1 MNQAQSS
8 FLCVSHAHPSF
19 HITLLYNTVIMAS
32 PQRFVKGKRRDK
44 VFKKPYKP
52 AGKMCAE
59 TKRMFAQWPGQ
70 KWAGSKWA
78 VFMNPGGLL
87 HLCCMRCKRKE
98 RHSRG
103 QPFPKMIVILLYRC
117 SPAARF
123 CAGKRKPLPAPCAFK
138 ASQPGTARPPP
149 AGSVRAK
156 VRRKGPVRRHSLP
169 LRYTRNACAHNAPE
183 CPAPA
188 LARRPAQGE

>member
-44 VFKKPYKP
+44 VFRKPYKP

-123 CAGKRKPLPAPCAFK
+123 CAGKRKPLPAPLCLQ
-138 ASQPGTARPPP
+138 SVTAGHSSSTTCGVS
-149 AGSVRAK
+149 A
-156 VRRKGPVRRHSLP
+156 RKS
-169 LRYTRNACAHNAPE
+169 APE
-183 CPAPA
+183 RASA
-188 LARRPAQGE
+188 AS

>member
-8 FLCVSHAHPSF
+8 FLCVSHAHLSF

-44 VFKKPYKP
+44 VFRKPYEP

-78 VFMNPGGLL
+78 VFMNSGGLL

-103 QPFPKMIVILLYRC
+103 QPFPKMIVICYIGAA
-117 SPAARF
+117 PAARF

-149 AGSVRAK
+149 AGVSA
-156 VRRKGPVRRHSLP
+156 RKS
-169 LRYTRNACAHNAPE
+169 APE
-183 CPAPA
+183 RASA
-188 LARRPAQGE
+188 AS

>member
-1 MNQAQSS
+1 M
-8 FLCVSHAHPSF
+8 FDKP
-19 HITLLYNTVIMAS
+19 T
-32 PQRFVKGKRRDK
+32 KRRDK
-44 VFKKPYKP
+44 VFRKPYKP
-52 AGKMCAE
+52 AGKMRAE

-117 SPAARF
+117 RPAARF
-123 CAGKRKPLPAPCAFK
+123 CEGKRKPLPAPCAFK

-169 LRYTRNACAHNAPE
+169 LRYTCLLYTSKSCRLSIHSCTPLSRATFAATDCR
-183 CPAPA
+183 
-188 LARRPAQGE
+188 LKYS